1 MSEKTEIKKIGGK
14 LHKNS
19 GRGIKKGDAT
29 WDQFIVDV
37 KEASKSFTINQDVWS
52 KVTTDAI
59 KSGIDKSPALLLVIG
74 NENKK
79 IRLFVTEFAI
89 IEDILGEKA

>member
-1 MSEKTEIKKIGGK
+1 MSEKNEVKKIGGI

-29 WDQFIVDV
+29 WDQFVVDV
-37 KEASKSFTINQDVWS
+37 KESGKSFTINQDVWS

-74 NENKK
+74 EGNKK

-89 IEDILGEKA
+89 IEDIVKNGA